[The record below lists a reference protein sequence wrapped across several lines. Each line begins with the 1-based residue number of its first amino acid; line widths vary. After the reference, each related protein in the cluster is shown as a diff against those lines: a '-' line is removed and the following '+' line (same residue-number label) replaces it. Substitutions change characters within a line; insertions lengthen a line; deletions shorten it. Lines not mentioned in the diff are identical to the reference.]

1 MLFVRKPVTDPT
13 NRIQIDRSAAQFIA
27 QSPHMRIHGARV
39 DVPFVLPNIAQQ
51 SFPGLHQPATLHQH
65 QEKLEF
71 RCRKIEWPAAENDGM
86 TWHIDQQEVASPE
99 WPLQPGWHTVT
110 ATDEQG
116 RKESVQI
123 VVK

>member
-1 MLFVRKPVTDPT
+1 MPYQTLKLRA
-13 NRIQIDRSAAQFIA
+13 S
-27 QSPHMRIHGARV
+27 SPKV
-39 DVPFVLPNIAQQ
+39 
-51 SFPGLHQPATLHQH
+51 
-65 QEKLEF
+65 
-71 RCRKIEWPAAENDGM
+71 